1 MSRIPNIILIVL
13 LVIPCLANAETINV
27 HIKGIDD
34 GIRSSIQQDYK
45 EAVLFAKR
53 EAVERA
59 GVKIKSKSMVK
70 DFVLYGD
77 YIESEAEAVLLP
89 GYNIVGMGYS
99 TDGTY
104 QIVLIGKVK
113 VKSSGIHQNSQ
124 NYTEDVTIEKHKC
137 KDCLTSFVAETT
149 GVSTDKDELNARILA
164 ERIALKKIRKK
175 LVTILSAMPYNFDTD
190 DAIIIYGKGNIL
202 EVDYEKNE
210 HAISAH
216 VKYSI
221 KIPR

>member
-99 TDGTY
+99 T
-104 QIVLIGKVK
+104 VV
-113 VKSSGIHQNSQ
+113 
-124 NYTEDVTIEKHKC
+124 
-137 KDCLTSFVAETT
+137 
-149 GVSTDKDELNARILA
+149 
-164 ERIALKKIRKK
+164 
-175 LVTILSAMPYNFDTD
+175 
-190 DAIIIYGKGNIL
+190 
-202 EVDYEKNE
+202 
-210 HAISAH
+210 
-216 VKYSI
+216 
-221 KIPR
+221 